1 MRHFKERTP
10 RHEILDRAHWQRFA
24 GLGVYALNAMC
35 GRQEELLAV
44 ARDHY
49 PPPVKDI
56 EHAIFAAAAG

>member
-1 MRHFKERTP
+1 
-10 RHEILDRAHWQRFA
+10 
-24 GLGVYALNAMC
+24 MC